1 VSTRPGLLAALLAA
15 LAGPAAAAFNS
26 GSAGTS
32 GGEFLKM
39 GGDARGAG
47 MGQAMTAAAEDASA
61 LYYNPAGLSQVR
73 TRQGTASQGF
83 LYQDVAVSFAAYAHP
98 VQPTVKPRRRF
109 LRPSG
114 LGTLAVGVLYLNAG
128 GISEVDNTGV
138 ETGGEFTPRDVA
150 AVAGWGAT
158 LTDSLDLGL
167 ALKYVDSR
175 IQAAA
180 KTGAVDAGARLRLD
194 VLGMPYTAALVMRN
208 MAGRLRYHEQTDP
221 LPLDVRFGQM
231 VRPIPRLALSL
242 DLAFPRDNGFYPAFG
257 GEFAVP
263 IEKDLTGF
271 LRLGYDGRISPGDL
285 DGIAAMTVGLGA
297 GIKNWK
303 VDYSWAP
310 YGSLGHAHRF
320 SLSAGF

>member
-1 VSTRPGLLAALLAA
+1 MKAPVLLLASALLAA
-15 LAGPAAAAFNS
+15 APAAAGS
-26 GSAGTS
+26 GSVGTS

-39 GGDARGAG
+39 GGDARGAA

-73 TRQGTASQGF
+73 TRQGAATQGF

-114 LGTLAVGVLYLNAG
+114 LGTVAVGVLYLNAG

-138 ETGGEFTPRDVA
+138 DTGGEFTPRDVA
-150 AVAGWGAT
+150 AIAGWGST
-158 LTDSLDLGL
+158 LTDYLDLGIS
-167 ALKYVDSR
+167 LKYVDSR

-180 KTGAVDAGARLRLD
+180 KTGSMDLGARLRLD
-194 VLGMPYTAALVMRN
+194 VLGMPYTAALAARN
-208 MAGRLRYHEQTDP
+208 IAGRLRYHEQSDP
-221 LPLDVRFGQM
+221 LPLDIRFGQM
-231 VRPIPRLALSL
+231 LRPIPQWALSL
-242 DLAFPRDNGFYPAFG
+242 DLAFPRDNDPYPAFG
-257 GEFAVP
+257 TELAVP
-263 IEKDLTGF
+263 VDKDFTGF
-271 LRLGYDGRISPGDL
+271 ARLGYDGRVSPGDL
-285 DGIAAMTVGLGA
+285 DGIAAMTMGVGVA
-297 GIKNWK
+297 IKSWNI
-303 VDYSWAP
+303 DYSWAP